1 MSIIHIATRIM
12 LQKEDAVEKQAIMT
26 LLFKRKSGRASLLKM
41 SLNGNM
47 IEEQE
52 IKSENARKEIGRI
65 SEVQRSKRIWC
76 GLIRST

>member
-1 MSIIHIATRIM
+1 
-12 LQKEDAVEKQAIMT
+12 
-26 LLFKRKSGRASLLKM
+26 M